1 METTPPMITP
11 ELLNVQQTAQLLN
24 IGRNRV
30 YEMGNSK
37 QLPCIRLGNSLRFP
51 HQALL
56 KWIEQQVQE
65 AQ

>member
-1 METTPPMITP
+1 MKTNPPMIMP

-30 YEMGNSK
+30 YEMANSK
-37 QLPCIRLGNSLRFP
+37 QLPCIRLGNKLRFP
-51 HQALL
+51 YQALL
-56 KWIEQQVQE
+56 KWIDQQLQE